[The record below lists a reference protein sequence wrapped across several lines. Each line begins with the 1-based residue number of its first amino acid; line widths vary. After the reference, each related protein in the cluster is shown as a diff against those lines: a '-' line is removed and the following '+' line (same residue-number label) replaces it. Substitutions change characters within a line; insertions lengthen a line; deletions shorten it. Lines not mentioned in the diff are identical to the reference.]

1 MKYYLYYQVKE
12 CRVQKLLLNKLFKE
26 VPLLGMKF
34 SSKISSIVI
43 TLIVLFLSG
52 QSYSNI
58 LEISTPAEF
67 VVIYD
72 HEVDKILY
80 EKNGDKIMKPASMAK
95 VMTAY
100 IVFDRIKDKKL
111 QMSDTFV
118 VSNKAWRMGGSRS
131 FLELNSNVSIS
142 DLLSGLIVQS
152 GNDAAVVIA
161 EGISGDEE
169 AFAREMNRYAKLLG
183 MNNTYFTNST
193 GWPHPDLK
201 TTSNDLIILT
211 KNLIKNFP
219 KLYKLFNEK
228 TFKYNN
234 IKQSN
239 RNPLL
244 YTING
249 ADGLKTGH
257 TNESGY
263 GLIGSVKRNE
273 RRVTIIINGMN
284 SKTKRTFESK
294 RLFDIVFRETTL
306 LSLFEEKKSL
316 AIANVWLGK
325 SSNVNLIAEKSI
337 KKIIS
342 PLEFNKTQIK
352 IEWYDPIS
360 APIKKGDRVGD
371 IFVSMPGRNT
381 IKEYLVSSENIEK
394 LPSLLRIKSILK
406 FLLYG
411 DIIAE

>member
-1 MKYYLYYQVKE
+1 MLNFKILYKISTTFLI
-12 CRVQKLLLNKLFKE
+12 LLL
-26 VPLLGMKF
+26 
-34 SSKISSIVI
+34 
-43 TLIVLFLSG
+43 VLFSK
-52 QSYSNI
+52 QSFSNFLDI
-58 LEISTPAEF
+58 TTSAKH

-72 HEVDKILY
+72 HEVDEILF
-80 EKNGDKIMKPASMAK
+80 EKNGDEIMKPASMAK

-100 IVFDRIKDKKL
+100 IVFDRIKDRGL

-118 VSNKAWRMGGSRS
+118 VSDKAWRMGGSRS
-131 FLELNSNVSIS
+131 FLELNSNVSVLN
-142 DLLSGLIVQS
+142 LLLGLIVQS

-169 AFAREMNRYAKLLG
+169 AFSREMNRYAKLLG
-183 MNNTYFTNST
+183 MKNTYFTNST

-201 TTSNDLIILT
+201 TTSKDLIILT

-219 KLYKLFNEK
+219 KLYTLFNKK

-244 YTING
+244 YTVNG

-263 GLIGSVKRNE
+263 GLIGSVKRNN
-273 RRVTIIINGMN
+273 RRVTIIINGIN
-284 SKTKRTFESK
+284 SKKKRTYESK

-306 LSLFEEKKSL
+306 LSLFDKKRSL
-316 AIANVWLGK
+316 ANANVWLGK
-325 SSNVNLIAEKSI
+325 LSNVNLIAEKSV
-337 KKIIS
+337 KKIVS
-342 PLEFNKTQIK
+342 PLEFNKTKIK
-352 IEWYDPIS
+352 IEWNDPIP
-360 APIKKGDRVGD
+360 APIKKGDRVGK
-371 IFVSMPGRNT
+371 IFITMPGRNPIT
-381 IKEYLVSSENIEK
+381 EHLISSENIEK

-411 DIIAE
+411 DIIEE